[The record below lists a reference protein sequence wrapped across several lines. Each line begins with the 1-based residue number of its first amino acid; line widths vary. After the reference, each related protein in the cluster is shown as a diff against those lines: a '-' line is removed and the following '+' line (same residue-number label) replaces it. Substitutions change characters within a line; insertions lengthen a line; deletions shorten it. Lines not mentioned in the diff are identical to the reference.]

1 MDISQL
7 SSADFEKIIGLLK
20 QKEKLQAV
28 LADLDAALA
37 RVAGGGAAR
46 PGRPAKAAKVAP
58 AAKGAKA
65 PRKVKRGK
73 RGKRGALKEA
83 VIETIKAAG
92 KPGIT
97 AKDIAAKVNKP
108 VMNVYTW
115 FNTTGKA
122 VKNIKKEGDPLRYR
136 WEE

>member
-1 MDISQL
+1 MDISKL

-20 QKEKLQAV
+20 QKEKLQALLV
-28 LADLDAALA
+28 ELDGALA
-37 RVAGGGAAR
+37 RVAGGGGAR
-46 PGRPAKAAKVAP
+46 PGRPAKAAKAAP
-58 AAKGAKA
+58 AAKA
-65 PRKVKRGK
+65 PRKARRAK

-83 VIETIKAAG
+83 VIAAIKAAG

-97 AKDIAAKVNKP
+97 AKDIATQVNKP

-122 VKNIKKEGDPLRYR
+122 IKNIKKEGDPLRYR